1 MGKKRTIQKNVEAEK
16 VLLFDAFE
24 EFVEMKEAQ
33 NLAAA
38 TIKNYQ
44 QSFNYF
50 VEFNEFDA
58 ETEANEVALGHI
70 LKWQKTLLLEGDSV
84 SSVNHYLRD
93 CRAFLYWC
101 MDESRKYID
110 KAFKIQLVTGQE
122 EMPKAFSDEDIDTL
136 LEKPKRNE
144 GFVAFR
150 TWAVVS
156 WVMATGNRAATVCE
170 VKIGDINFKQKE
182 ISLRHT
188 KNKKAQIIPLS
199 SSLETVL
206 KDFIR
211 MWRKEAGKDDWLFC
225 DIGEDQLTTNALRHS
240 FNKYCK
246 DRGVEQTNI
255 HGLRHTFAKGWI
267 RNNGNIYTLQKVL
280 GHSSLEM
287 TRKYVKLFAEDIK
300 EGYDRFS
307 PLDTVKRSARR
318 TKTVKRSDEF

>member
-50 VEFNEFDA
+50 VEFNEFTED
-58 ETEANEVALGHI
+58 TEANEVALGHI

-122 EMPKAFSDEDIDTL
+122 EMPKAC
-136 LEKPKRNE
+136 
-144 GFVAFR
+144 A
-150 TWAVVS
+150 
-156 WVMATGNRAATVCE
+156 
-170 VKIGDINFKQKE
+170 
-182 ISLRHT
+182 
-188 KNKKAQIIPLS
+188 
-199 SSLETVL
+199 
-206 KDFIR
+206 
-211 MWRKEAGKDDWLFC
+211 
-225 DIGEDQLTTNALRHS
+225 
-240 FNKYCK
+240 
-246 DRGVEQTNI
+246 
-255 HGLRHTFAKGWI
+255 
-267 RNNGNIYTLQKVL
+267 
-280 GHSSLEM
+280 
-287 TRKYVKLFAEDIK
+287 
-300 EGYDRFS
+300 
-307 PLDTVKRSARR
+307 
-318 TKTVKRSDEF
+318 